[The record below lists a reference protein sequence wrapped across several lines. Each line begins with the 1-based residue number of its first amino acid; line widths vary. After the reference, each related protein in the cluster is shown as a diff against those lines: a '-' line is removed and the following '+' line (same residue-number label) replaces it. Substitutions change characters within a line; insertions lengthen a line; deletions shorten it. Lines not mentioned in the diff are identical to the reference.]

1 MNEAEKLTT
10 PFARVID
17 WSNDLADAQQMTG
30 RYFSDIPVDVSR
42 ATAENP
48 QFSHWLNSNWVETT
62 ENGLA
67 SFTSAEMAT
76 MASFIQ
82 EIRSSNTSLLERV
95 VQLEQELNECQNG
108 LQSQTARSQVAQ
120 SRLIQQNKE
129 LSTTTEQVESLSDQ
143 LETANQTIQSQKIL
157 NENLTI
163 QLASSQER
171 IAQIERECS
180 VRQANYNEKLHQ
192 LIQTENSCRELRAR
206 LVRQQRYTMQLKVA
220 LEKCME
226 EPVASLQSPSD
237 GDSGTTSGHVLPKA
251 QPITAWAEP
260 TVGSQWTSNNEKLTT
275 ENCKPPTIF
284 NSIPSRASI
293 ESLDNPLSTEQ
304 CFFFTEDIDAAQEAN
319 LEDLFNLLEAEAERE
334 AANNEVAP
342 ALDIDSLA
350 HLEPQ
355 LAQSDLSKSSP
366 EIPFQPLESTQPITK
381 TSNVNPNWPSPL
393 VYPLHPPKKRKSL
406 SAIELPTFTQKK

>member
-10 PFARVID
+10 PFAQVID
-17 WSNDLADAQQMTG
+17 WSKNDLPDAHLMTG
-30 RYFSDIPVDVSR
+30 RYFSDIPVDVSIS
-42 ATAENP
+42 TAENP
-48 QFSHWLNSNWVETT
+48 QSSHWLNSNWVEAT

-67 SFTSAEMAT
+67 SFTSAEVAT

-82 EIRSSNTSLLERV
+82 EIRSSNTNLLERV
-95 VQLEQELNECQNG
+95 VQLEQELNECQND

-129 LSTTTEQVESLSDQ
+129 LSTTQEQVESLEEQ

-163 QLASSQER
+163 QLSSSQER

-180 VRQANYNEKLHQ
+180 LRQANYNEKLHQ

-226 EPVASLQSPSD
+226 QPVASYQTPSD

-251 QPITAWAEP
+251 QPITAWVEP
-260 TVGSQWTSNNEKLTT
+260 TVGSQWTFNNEKLTT
-275 ENCKPPTIF
+275 EDCKPPTIF
-284 NSIPSRASI
+284 NSIPSTASI
-293 ESLDNPLSTEQ
+293 ESPNIPLSTEQ
-304 CFFFTEDIDAAQEAN
+304 CFFFTEDIDAASEAN

-342 ALDIDSLA
+342 ALDIDLA

-355 LAQSDLSKSSP
+355 LDRSDLSKSSP
-366 EIPFQPLESTQPITK
+366 EIPFQPLETTEPTTK

-393 VYPLHPPKKRKSL
+393 VYPLHPAKKRKSL
-406 SAIELPTFTQKK
+406 SAIELPSFTQKK

>member
-10 PFARVID
+10 PFAQVID
-17 WSNDLADAQQMTG
+17 WSNDLADARLMTG
-30 RYFSDIPVDVSR
+30 KYFSDIPVDVSIS
-42 ATAENP
+42 TAENP
-48 QFSHWLNSNWVETT
+48 QSSHWLNFNWVEAT

-76 MASFIQ
+76 MVSFIQ
-82 EIRSSNTSLLERV
+82 EIRSSNTNLLERV
-95 VQLEQELNECQNG
+95 VQLEQELNECQNN
-108 LQSQTARSQVAQ
+108 LHSQTARSQVAQ

-129 LSTTTEQVESLSDQ
+129 LSTTTEQVESLSER

-192 LIQTENSCRELRAR
+192 LIQTENSSRELRAR

-226 EPVASLQSPSD
+226 QPVASLQPPSD
-237 GDSGTTSGHVLPKA
+237 SDSSTSGHVLPKA

-275 ENCKPPTIF
+275 EDCKPPTIF

-293 ESLDNPLSTEQ
+293 TSPNNPLSTEQ

-355 LAQSDLSKSSP
+355 LDRSDLSKSSP

-393 VYPLHPPKKRKSL
+393 VYPLHPAKKRKSL
-406 SAIELPTFTQKK
+406 SAIELPSFTQKK